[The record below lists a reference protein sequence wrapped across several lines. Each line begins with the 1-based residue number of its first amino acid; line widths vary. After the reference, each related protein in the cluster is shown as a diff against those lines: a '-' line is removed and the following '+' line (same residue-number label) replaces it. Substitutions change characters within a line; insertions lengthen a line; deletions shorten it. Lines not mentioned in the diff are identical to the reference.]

1 MQNVRLIRHGE
12 SAANAGEPTRDHA
25 SIPLTAK
32 GLEQARMVAQ
42 SITSAPGLILASP
55 FIRAQAT
62 AQATTALYPDTAFET
77 WPVHEF
83 TYLAPARCVD
93 TTLAQRRG
101 WVDAYWQRSDPAF
114 SDGEGAESF
123 LNLVARS
130 LHFLDRI
137 AEHSAKEIVV
147 FSHGQYLNTVR
158 WLIEKKPQGIDGD
171 AMRRWRE
178 YEIANH
184 IPNGQGFS
192 LIRHADGMNWALP
205 MKHAHALEWR
215 TPPNDRHKKT
225 AFKGRFL

>member
-1 MQNVRLIRHGE
+1 MKNVRLIRHGE

-32 GLEQARMVAQ
+32 GLEQARIVAQ

-55 FIRAQAT
+55 FLRAQAT
-62 AQATTALYPDTAFET
+62 ALATTTLYPGAAFET
-77 WPVHEF
+77 WPIHEF
-83 TYLAPARCVD
+83 TYLASARCVD

-123 LNLVARS
+123 RDLVARA

-137 AEHSAKEIVV
+137 AEHSANEIVV

-158 WLIEKKPQGIDGD
+158 WLLEKQPQEIDAD
-171 AMRRWRE
+171 AMLDWRK
-178 YEIANH
+178 YEVANH
-184 IPNGQGFS
+184 IPNCQGFS
-192 LIRHADGMNWALP
+192 LSRHTDGRSWAL
-205 MKHAHALEWR
+205 
-215 TPPNDRHKKT
+215 
-225 AFKGRFL
+225 GR

>member
-1 MQNVRLIRHGE
+1 MKYVRLIRHGE
-12 SAANAGEPTRDHA
+12 SATNAGEPTRDHA
-25 SIPLTAK
+25 SIPLTAI

-55 FIRAQAT
+55 FLRAQAT
-62 AQATTALYPDTAFET
+62 ALATTAIYPDAAFET

-101 WVDAYWQRSDPAF
+101 WVDAYWLRSDPAF
-114 SDGEGAESF
+114 SDGVGAESF
-123 LNLVARS
+123 HDLVARA

-137 AEHSAKEIVV
+137 AEYSANDIVV

-158 WLIEKKPQGIDGD
+158 WLLERRPQEINSE
-171 AMRRWRE
+171 AMLDWRQ

-184 IPNGQGFS
+184 VPNCQGFNLS
-192 LIRHADGMNWALP
+192 RDVDEKLWALV
-205 MKHAHALEWR
+205 
-215 TPPNDRHKKT
+215 
-225 AFKGRFL
+225 G

>member
-1 MQNVRLIRHGE
+1 MKSVRLIRHGE

-32 GLEQARMVAQ
+32 GLEQAQIVAH
-42 SITSAPGLILASP
+42 SHASAPGLIVASP
-55 FIRAQAT
+55 FLRAQAT
-62 AQATTALYPDTAFET
+62 ALATTAIYPNAAFET

-123 LNLVARS
+123 RDLVARA

-137 AEHSAKEIVV
+137 TEHSANEIVV

-158 WLIEKKPQGIDGD
+158 WLLEKKPQEIDGD
-171 AMRRWRE
+171 AMLDWRK

-184 IPNGQGFS
+184 IPNCQGFS
-192 LIRHADGMNWALP
+192 LSRHMDGRGWGL
-205 MKHAHALEWR
+205 
-215 TPPNDRHKKT
+215 
-225 AFKGRFL
+225 GR